1 MRGGIREGVSIMLTF
16 RLFQTVRARWRLI
29 LVTLVI
35 IVAAVLLV
43 SLILPKTY
51 KATAAVMV
59 APRTLDP
66 ISGNALP
73 PQTIPNHIATQID
86 LAKSEAVANMVID
99 RLRLTEDKAILEVF
113 HRDSDEGADLRN
125 WLVRQLLKKLDI
137 SPTRESSVIELSY
150 RAPSAAGAA
159 AVANAFAQE
168 YVRLSAQIRL
178 DPIKRASTY
187 FSAQLNE
194 LRKPLEQAQ
203 QRLAKYQQQNGI
215 VNLDARF
222 DVATAHLNDLAAE
235 LARVQSQL
243 EDANSRQVQTRNNGT
258 ESPDAITNLLL
269 QNLKATL
276 AQAEGRFKATEKIY
290 MPNHPQYQQAK
301 AEVDNARA
309 NLSAHTRSVSNAVEN
324 QAVILRQRET
334 ALREHLAAQK
344 NEVLEINRK
353 RDGAQGLIS
362 DVESSRELYEAAV
375 KRLGET
381 SLEGQFN
388 QAEVS
393 VLSLATPPDRA
404 ATPNLPLNAAL
415 GIFFGVLFGLG
426 AAIIADLNGRRVR
439 SCQDM
444 ADIVQVPVFGRPVKR
459 WS

>member
-1 MRGGIREGVSIMLTF
+1 MLTF

-276 AQAEGRFKATEKIY
+276 AQAEGRFKATE
-290 MPNHPQYQQAK
+290 YQQAK